1 MKDFTDQL
9 AKLIITNERSR
20 MDKIMEQTMAE
31 VSKDFEAAII
41 RYLDMYYDNY
51 DPTSYVRVYGKKG
64 KYMSG
69 QMPKHKGQVSLHAAV
84 SRKDGSL
91 YSFST
96 PMHPNGYV
104 SYIGGIE
111 FDESNFK
118 GNGMKHLTRTD
129 KNGNARISEWDIVE
143 NFLYA
148 GDGVGKGDW
157 RSVAASGYDAQSP
170 DELMGEFMGRYY
182 STFYAHFRK
191 AIRKFS

>member
-9 AKLIITNERSR
+9 TKLIITNERSR
-20 MDKIMEQTMAE
+20 MDKIMENTMRE
-31 VSKDFEAAII
+31 VSKDFEAQII
-41 RYLDMYYDNY
+41 RYLDEYYDNY
-51 DPTSYVRVYGKKG
+51 DPTSYVRVYGKRG

-118 GNGMKHLTRTD
+118 KSKMKHIGKGIT
-129 KNGNARISEWDIVE
+129 EWDIVE

-148 GDGVGKGDW
+148 GEGVGTGDW
-157 RSVAASGYDAQSP
+157 RSVVGYEPPSP
-170 DELMGEFMGRYY
+170 NELMGEYMNSYFP
-182 STFYAHFRK
+182 TFKKHFDNAYK
-191 AIRKFS
+191 NYV

>member
-9 AKLIITNERSR
+9 TKLIIENEKSR

-31 VSKDFEAAII
+31 VSKDFETAII

-51 DPTSYVRVYGKKG
+51 DPTSYVRVYGKRG

-69 QMPKHKGQVSLHAAV
+69 QKPKGGQVSLHAAV

-91 YSFST
+91 YSFDT

-111 FDESNFK
+111 FDESNFNRNK
-118 GNGMKHLTRTD
+118 MKHIGKGIT
-129 KNGNARISEWDIVE
+129 EWDIVE

-148 GDGVGKGDW
+148 GEKTGSGDW
-157 RSVAASGYDAQSP
+157 RAVIGYDEPSP
-170 DELMGEFMGRYY
+170 DELMGQFMNGYFN
-182 STFYAHFRK
+182 TFKKHFDNAYK
-191 AIRKFS
+191 NYV

>member
-9 AKLIITNERSR
+9 AKLIITNEKSR

-31 VSKDFEAAII
+31 VSKDFEDAII

-51 DPTSYVRVYGKKG
+51 DPTSYVRVYGKRG

-69 QMPKHKGQVSLHAAV
+69 QTPKKKGQVSLHAAI

-118 GNGMKHLTRTD
+118 KNKMKHIG
-129 KNGNARISEWDIVE
+129 KGISEWDIVE

-157 RSVAASGYDAQSP
+157 RAVVGYDEPSP
-170 DELMGEFMGRYY
+170 DELMGKFMDSYY
-182 STFYAHFRK
+182 NTFKNHFDNAYK
-191 AIRKFS
+191 NYV